1 LLKNWQL
8 SLSLN
13 YTEIEMKINTSKE
26 KVVITFNGKPFEVPP
41 GGSLGVLALGN
52 VGIKAWKK
60 AKKAFEESEKNDKK
74 EE

>member
-1 LLKNWQL
+1 
-8 SLSLN
+8 
-13 YTEIEMKINTSKE
+13 MKINTTKE
-26 KVVITFNGKPFEVPP
+26 KVVITFNGKPFEIPP

-60 AKKAFEESEKNDKK
+60 AKKAFEESENNDKK